1 MSSSQLTVHHLR
13 RSQSERV
20 VWLCEE
26 LGIPYN
32 LKSYD
37 REPPALLAP
46 EELRKIHWSGTAPV
60 IEDAGVVLA
69 ESNAI
74 FEYILTKYSNGRLS
88 LPPTH
93 PQYTDYVFW
102 LHRAN
107 GAVQPGLITLHFSR
121 VGGKSE
127 DSLESKFAQKRVD
140 RDFKAMD
147 AQLAKFPYLGGDEFT
162 AADCISVFSLTTFR
176 LFSGSSLEGYP
187 NIVGYLQRISEREG
201 YKRAMSKGDPGLEP
215 VICAHAPRDTLW

>member
-1 MSSSQLTVHHLR
+1 MSSSLIVHHLR

-26 LGIPYN
+26 LGISYN

-37 REPPALLAP
+37 REPPAMFAP
-46 EELRKIHWSGTAPV
+46 EEFRRIHWSETAPV
-60 IEDAGVVLA
+60 IEDGSVVLA

-93 PQYTDYVFW
+93 PQYADYVFW

-107 GAVQPGLITLHFSR
+107 GAVQPALITLMFSR
-121 VGGKSE
+121 FGDKSE
-127 DSLESKFAQKRVD
+127 ESLESKYAQKRVNQN
-140 RDFKAMD
+140 FEAMD
-147 AQLAKFPYLGGDEFT
+147 AQLAKFPYLGGGEFT
-162 AADCISVFSLTTFR
+162 AADCISVFSLTTLR
-176 LFSGSSLEGYP
+176 LFDAFSLEKYP
-187 NIVGYLQRISEREG
+187 NIVKYLERISEREG
-201 YKRAMSKGDPGLEP
+201 YKRAMAKGDPGLEP
-215 VICAHAPRDTLW
+215 VICAHAPEKTIW

>member
-1 MSSSQLTVHHLR
+1 MSTALTVHHLR

-46 EELRKIHWSGTAPV
+46 EEYRRIHWSGTAPV
-60 IEDAGVVLA
+60 IEDGSVVLA

-74 FEYILTKYSNGRLS
+74 FEYILTKYGNGRLS

-93 PQYTDYVFW
+93 PQYADYLFW

-107 GAVQPGLITLHFSR
+107 GAMQPGLITLMFSR
-121 VGGKSE
+121 LGGNSE
-127 DSLESKFAQKRVD
+127 ESLESKFAQKRVD
-140 RDFKAMD
+140 QNFEGMD
-147 AQLAKFPYLGGDEFT
+147 AQLAKFPYLGGNEFT
-162 AADCISVFSLTTFR
+162 AADCISVFSLTTLR
-176 LFSGSSLEGYP
+176 LFGAFSLEKYP
-187 NIVGYLQRISEREG
+187 NIVKYLERISQREA
-201 YKRAMSKGDPGLEP
+201 YKRAMEKGDPGLEP
-215 VICAHAPRDTLW
+215 VISAEAPKKTIW

>member
-1 MSSSQLTVHHLR
+1 MSPALTVHHLR

-46 EELRKIHWSGTAPV
+46 EEYRRIHWSGTAPV
-60 IEDAGVVLA
+60 IEDGSVVLA

-74 FEYILTKYSNGRLS
+74 FEYILTKYGNDRLS

-93 PQYTDYVFW
+93 PQYADYLFW

-107 GAVQPGLITLHFSR
+107 GAMQPGLITLMFSR
-121 VGGKSE
+121 LGGNSE
-127 DSLESKFAQKRVD
+127 ESLESKFAQKRVD
-140 RDFKAMD
+140 QNFEGMD

-162 AADCISVFSLTTFR
+162 AADCISVFSLTTLR
-176 LFSGSSLEGYP
+176 LFGAFSLEKYP
-187 NIVGYLQRISEREG
+187 NIVKYLERISQREA
-201 YKRAMSKGDPGLEP
+201 YKRAMEKGDPGLEP
-215 VICAHAPRDTLW
+215 VISAEAPKNTIW